1 MERDKLIEML
11 NEDLKDEHVSIT
23 RYLIHA
29 YQVGEDTPF
38 GSMLLSTAREEMW
51 HMNWL
56 GDEIGEMDAEP
67 VMEQGVYPHDPTS
80 NASLLRSYI
89 EWEDN
94 LVKVYADQAEQVED
108 RELKRILQQLGLE
121 SITHSRRFKMWLDR
135 LGPEG
140 EEPFEFEEGSFTP
153 DMFDRFKREV
163 DDQYKLVLQH
173 LRHAFVFEEKD
184 CPTGSELE
192 LTAMRHMKH
201 LSHFAEEIA
210 EAGKGLAFDY
220 PGVDLSDVVE
230 AALESDIELTE
241 AARERFIALSQDTEL
256 AEHTSLRIELDN
268 MVTRNGLLLTVLDEL
283 LEEAAKVAE
292 AKAEIP
298 DDVEVPV
305 EDEPEDS
312 APAFTVGSLK
322 GSD

>member
-1 MERDKLIEML
+1 MERDELIEML

-56 GDEIGEMDAEP
+56 GDEIGELDAEP

-94 LVKVYADQAEQVED
+94 LVKVYAEQAERVES

-121 SITHSRRFKMWLDR
+121 SITHRRRFQMWLDR

-140 EEPFEFEEGSFTP
+140 EEPFEFEE
-153 DMFDRFKREV
+153 
-163 DDQYKLVLQH
+163 
-173 LRHAFVFEEKD
+173 
-184 CPTGSELE
+184 
-192 LTAMRHMKH
+192 
-201 LSHFAEEIA
+201 
-210 EAGKGLAFDY
+210 
-220 PGVDLSDVVE
+220 
-230 AALESDIELTE
+230 
-241 AARERFIALSQDTEL
+241 
-256 AEHTSLRIELDN
+256 
-268 MVTRNGLLLTVLDEL
+268 
-283 LEEAAKVAE
+283 
-292 AKAEIP
+292 
-298 DDVEVPV
+298 
-305 EDEPEDS
+305 
-312 APAFTVGSLK
+312 VGSPRICSA
-322 GSD
+322 GSSGRSIASINWCFNICATLSSSRRRTVPRAANLS